1 MYFIR
6 MIRRNPDLA
15 MAALL
20 AAATMSVVPFAPQS
34 MLQSINFSLLLLLF
48 CLMSIVAGLRQS
60 GLLTYAYRQVF
71 QAETSSRKL
80 GRFFIFSCFFSSML
94 ITNDVALIIFVP
106 MSILV
111 FTEGHAVRLMI
122 PVVVWQTIAANMG
135 SMLTPIGNPQNLY
148 LYAYYGM
155 DIGTFLQLTAPP
167 VLLSGTLI
175 YLATC
180 FLPDRIVQLSTG
192 VAADVLPMR
201 RILWLLGLFLL
212 CLLYVLRVIPAT
224 WLAALVLPAVAVI
237 DCRLF
242 RAVDYKLLL
251 LFVLLFVTV
260 GNLSR
265 MPFMQSWPAA
275 LLSGHEFVV
284 SLLLSQFL
292 SNVPTTVML
301 AQYTQNAGAL
311 LLGVNIGG
319 LGTIIASMASIISFK
334 AYLSTRHSRMQYY
347 LSFFTLANLGLLLT
361 LLACQGLF
369 MLCRAYYYGT

>member
-6 MIRRNPDLA
+6 MIQRNPDLA
-15 MAALL
+15 MAVLL
-20 AAATMSVVPFAPQS
+20 AAATMVMVPFAPWS

-48 CLMSIVAGLRQS
+48 CLMSIVAGLRRS
-60 GLLTYAYRQVF
+60 GLLTYAYRLIF
-71 QAETSSRKL
+71 RAETSSRQL
-80 GRFFIFSCFFSSML
+80 GRFFVFGCFFSSML

-106 MSILV
+106 MAILV
-111 FTEGHAVRLMI
+111 LTEAHAVRAII

-148 LYAYYGM
+148 LYSYYGM
-155 DIGTFLQLTAPP
+155 DIGAFLQLTAPP
-167 VLLSGTLI
+167 VLLSGGLI

-180 FLPDRIVQLSTG
+180 FLPKRAVKLPASF
-192 VAADVLPMR
+192 AADVLPMR
-201 RILWLLGLFLL
+201 RILLLLGLFVL
-212 CLLYVLRVIPAT
+212 CLLHVLRILPAGWLAVLVIPA
-224 WLAALVLPAVAVI
+224 VAII
-237 DCRLF
+237 DRRLF
-242 RAVDYKLLL
+242 REVDYKLLL
-251 LFVLLFVTV
+251 LFVLLFVSV

-292 SNVPTTVML
+292 SNVPATVML

-334 AYLSTRHSRMQYY
+334 AYLGTRHSRVQYY